1 MAELRRAVA
10 LIWLSCYSRWEW
22 IAVNV
27 EYLRYAQ
34 AVARTGAFSAAARE
48 CRVSQPSLSKG
59 IAQLEGALGA
69 KLFDRS
75 TRGVSPTPFGEQI
88 LPLITAAV
96 NSVDGLAAAARELN
110 ADARRVI
117 RLGVSPLIDP
127 GLVAKAFAVSRELL
141 PERSLMLREANMA
154 TLREALL
161 EDELDILLIPA
172 IEHIPGCEQQTVYR
186 EPVAVL
192 RPPARDTERAVEGP
206 ITLDS
211 LARDALIL
219 VPDQCGLTSFTVGLF
234 ADSGNTLHRYPG
246 EAASY
251 AVLEEWSRLGLGTAL
266 LPVSKLTDSTRFA
279 HELHHD
285 DQPVLISYEAAWRT
299 GSRAHA
305 ELTRLV
311 DALAGARP

>member
-1 MAELRRAVA
+1 MVA
-10 LIWLSCYSRWEW
+10 LIWLSRYSHCEW

-59 IAQLEGALGA
+59 IAQLEGTLGS

-75 TRGVSPTPFGEQI
+75 NRGVSPTLFGEQI

-96 NSVDGLAAAARELN
+96 NSVDALATAARELSTQ
-110 ADARRVI
+110 ARRVI

-141 PERSLMLREANMA
+141 PERSLMLRQANML

-161 EDELDILLIPA
+161 EDELDIVLAPA
-172 IEHIPGCEQQTVYR
+172 IGSIPGCEQRTVYR
-186 EPVAVL
+186 EPVVVL
-192 RPPARDTERAVEGP
+192 RPPARDADRACGGP
-206 ITLDS
+206 VTLDS
-211 LARDALIL
+211 LANDPLIL
-219 VPDQCGLTSFTVGLF
+219 VVDQCGLTSFTMGLF
-234 ADSGNTLHRYPG
+234 VDSGITLHRYPG

-251 AVLEEWSRLGLGTAL
+251 GVLEEWSQLGLGAAL
-266 LPVSKLTDSTRFA
+266 LPVSKLTDSTRLA
-279 HELHHD
+279 HELHHN

>member
-1 MAELRRAVA
+1 MD
-10 LIWLSCYSRWEW
+10 S
-22 IAVNV
+22 VNV

-48 CRVSQPSLSKG
+48 CLVSQPSLSKG

-75 TRGVSPTPFGEQI
+75 NRGVSPTPFGEQI

-110 ADARRVI
+110 TEARRVI
-117 RLGVSPLIDP
+117 RLGVSPLIDS

-141 PERSLMLREANMA
+141 PERSLTLREANML

-161 EDELDILLIPA
+161 QDELDIVLMPA
-172 IEHIPGCEQQTVYR
+172 VDRILGCEQRTVYR

-192 RPPARDTERAVEGP
+192 RPPARDAERASDGTV
-206 ITLDS
+206 TLDS
-211 LARDALIL
+211 LADDQLIL
-219 VPDQCGLTSFTVGLF
+219 VPAQCGLTSFTQRLF

-246 EAASY
+246 EAAGY
-251 AVLEEWSRLGLGTAL
+251 GVLEEWSRLGLGTAL
-266 LPVSKLTDSTRFA
+266 LPVSKLTDPSRLA
-279 HELHHD
+279 PHLHHH

-299 GSRAHA
+299 GSRAHT
-305 ELTRLV
+305 ELARFV
-311 DALAGARP
+311 DALAGARV